1 MTNHTSPH
9 DGTIRG
15 LTFVMFTMFAMT
27 TDSVGVIIPAI
38 IKEFDLSMTAAG
50 SFHYATMTAI
60 AVSGILLGSLADRWG
75 RKRTILVGLA
85 LFASSAFLFLAA
97 QSFGAFLILL
107 TLSGAAIGIF
117 KTGALALIGDISRST
132 TEHTSTMNTIEG
144 YFGVGAI
151 IGPAVVTML
160 LGAGTSWKWLYVIA
174 AVICVLL
181 MAISWRVSYPTP
193 TRQATEPVSVARSM
207 ATLTDPHALAFS
219 VGALLYVA
227 VESAVYVW
235 MPTLLADYSGRATWL
250 AAYALTVFFILRA
263 AGRFA
268 GAWMLTRARW
278 TAVLALAS
286 GAIFVCFA
294 VSVSVGTS
302 AAVWLLPLSGLFMSV
317 VYPTL
322 NSKGISCFEK
332 VRHGAVAGVILF
344 FTCVGAVLGPLATAA
359 VSDATGETRSGFVLA
374 TGLAA
379 VLFGGLLWNWMRDP
393 AHPRLQQLEATEY
406 R

>member
-1 MTNHTSPH
+1 MTSHASLQ
-9 DGTIRG
+9 GRTIRG

-50 SFHYATMTAI
+50 AFHYTTMTAI
-60 AVSGILLGSLADRWG
+60 ALSGVLLGSLADRWG

-85 LFASSAFLFLAA
+85 LFAASAFLFAVA
-97 QSFGAFLILL
+97 RSFGVFLLLL

-144 YFGVGAI
+144 FFGVGAI
-151 IGPAVVTML
+151 IGPALVTML
-160 LGAGTSWKWLYVIA
+160 LGAGTSWHWLYVIA
-174 AVICVLL
+174 AVMCVIL
-181 MAISWRVSYPTP
+181 MAIAWRVDYPSP
-193 TRQATEPVSVARSM
+193 AHQAEEPVSLARSM

-227 VESAVYVW
+227 AESAVYVW
-235 MPTLLADYSGRATWL
+235 MPTLLADYSGPATWL

-263 AGRFA
+263 VGRFA
-268 GAWMLTRARW
+268 GAWMLNRARW
-278 TAVLALAS
+278 TSVLAVAS

-294 VSVSVGTS
+294 VSVAIGTS

-332 VRHGAVAGVILF
+332 IRHGAVAGVILF
-344 FTCVGAVLGPLATAA
+344 FTCTGAVLGPLATAA
-359 VSDATGETRSGFVLA
+359 VSDATGNTESGFVLA

-379 VLFGGLLWNWMRDP
+379 VLFGGLLWNWMTDP
-393 AHPRLQQLEATEY
+393 SLPRLQQLEATEY